1 MTCSVCFI
9 YLLLQFCF
17 STLNAQGTGL
27 FIYLTKELNAIHSLE
42 NECIMMCLIGTVRV
56 IPQSRLVATLH
67 GNAVFTCV
75 CGGTGYVVTHVKWFA
90 NEGVLLENRNVE
102 IQFHP
107 VPQIGQL
114 RYTNLSM
121 EYNMTRIQCSTVFDN
136 GNNMT
141 SDDSLL
147 LIQGL

>member
-1 MTCSVCFI
+1 MKQPANHDLLDIHLCAVPVLFSDPKCSR
-9 YLLLQFCF
+9 YLYHNYVF
-17 STLNAQGTGL
+17 
-27 FIYLTKELNAIHSLE
+27 
-42 NECIMMCLIGTVRV
+42 CLIVNVTGIVQV
-56 IPQSRLVATLH
+56 IPQSRLVASLH

-90 NEGVLLENRNVE
+90 NEEVLVENRNVE

-107 VPQIGQL
+107 DPQIGQL

-121 EYNMTRIQCSTVFDN
+121 EYNMTRIYCSTVFED

-141 SDDSLL
+141 SDGSLL